1 MDKPNIKLKTL
12 YFNESDYNF
21 YQVLEVPNPNGTTV
35 QYRVK
40 IICTEFTPYKEKI
53 LSILTTVFNDTI
65 HPLVSKTHDLSQ
77 KHEDALTFYPELMVI
92 NEANDWSLS
101 GIEFQ
106 LDHNIIK
113 LQVTPEKAYIRYEP
127 SNCIKEPSLVAS
139 DQRYI
144 DGSYIIIKVDTR
156 NPVGD
161 VYRVT
166 YKYCMSVAKSP
177 SAILEGIDDIFAL
190 HHKHMLL

>member
-1 MDKPNIKLKTL
+1 MNKPTVTLKTL
-12 YFNESDYNF
+12 YFNEGDYNF
-21 YQVLEVPNPNGTTV
+21 YQVLEVPNPEGTTV

-53 LSILTTVFNDTI
+53 LSILTTVFNETI
-65 HPLVSKTHDLSQ
+65 HPLVAKTYDLTQ
-77 KHEDALTFYPELMVI
+77 KNEETLTFYPELMVV
-92 NEANDWSLS
+92 NEAKDWSLS
-101 GIEFQ
+101 SIEFQ
-106 LDHNIIK
+106 LDQHIIK
-113 LQVTPEKAYIRYEP
+113 LQVTPEKAYIRYET
-127 SNCIKEPSLVAS
+127 SNCIKEPSMVAL

-144 DGSYIIIKVDTR
+144 DGSYVIIKVDTR
-156 NPVGD
+156 NPIGD

-190 HHKHMLL
+190 HYKNMLL